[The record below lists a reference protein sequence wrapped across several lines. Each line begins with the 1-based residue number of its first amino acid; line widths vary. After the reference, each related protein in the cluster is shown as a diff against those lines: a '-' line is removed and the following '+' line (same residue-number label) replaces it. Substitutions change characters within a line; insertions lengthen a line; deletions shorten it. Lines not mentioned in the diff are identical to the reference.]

1 MQLGNRVFPYPVLN
15 KNDNLSDY
23 KESSTFMVS
32 FDTNEDGSPY
42 VVDGKVI
49 FKNLHY
55 TITDD
60 SLKELIEEEK
70 LKGAFIVECSAS
82 VYRNKFDI
90 SQTPYDLPVSVHE
103 LNGNVVTYCYIYA
116 TEDITGFKSDGF
128 IDDYK
133 NYTFDIDKFDILA
146 ADDGYKFKIDLDP
159 TEDDKVSSIF
169 TVIPLETN
177 ESIMKYENGDRN
189 ITIELPREYFNSY
202 DIIKR
207 KKEYNNIAFS
217 MIAIPVLSN
226 CISEINTYEWEDIDS
241 ICDEHKWFNAVRI
254 SYKRKKGTELI
265 LENFYEMNSLE
276 LAQLV
281 LNNASCNGVKD
292 FENMLVG
299 NGDDDED
306 E

>member
-103 LNGNVVTYCYIYA
+103 LNGNVVTSCYIYA

-281 LNNASCNGVKD
+281 LNNASCYGVKD

>member
-1 MQLGNRVFPYPVLN
+1 MTKFHPYLQL
-15 KNDNLSDY
+15 
-23 KESSTFMVS
+23 
-32 FDTNEDGSPY
+32 
-42 VVDGKVI
+42 
-49 FKNLHY
+49 
-55 TITDD
+55 
-60 SLKELIEEEK
+60 SL
-70 LKGAFIVECSAS
+70 LKQIA
-82 VYRNKFDI
+82 
-90 SQTPYDLPVSVHE
+90 
-103 LNGNVVTYCYIYA
+103 
-116 TEDITGFKSDGF
+116 
-128 IDDYK
+128 
-133 NYTFDIDKFDILA
+133 
-146 ADDGYKFKIDLDP
+146 
-159 TEDDKVSSIF
+159 
-169 TVIPLETN
+169 
-177 ESIMKYENGDRN
+177 ENGDRN

>member
-103 LNGNVVTYCYIYA
+103 LNGNVVTSCYIYA

-159 TEDDKVSSIF
+159 TEDEKVSSIF

>member
-90 SQTPYDLPVSVHE
+90 SQTPYDLPVYVHE
-103 LNGNVVTYCYIYA
+103 LNGNVVTSCYIYA

>member
-60 SLKELIEEEK
+60 SLKKLIEEEK

-103 LNGNVVTYCYIYA
+103 LNGNVVTSCYIYA

>member
-103 LNGNVVTYCYIYA
+103 LNGNVVTSCYIYA

-128 IDDYK
+128 TDDYK

-169 TVIPLETN
+169 TVIPLDTN

-265 LENFYEMNSLE
+265 LENFEMNSLE

>member
-1 MQLGNRVFPYPVLN
+1 MQLGYRVFPYPVLN

-103 LNGNVVTYCYIYA
+103 LNGNVVTSCYIYA
-116 TEDITGFKSDGF
+116 TEDITEFKSDGF

>member
-90 SQTPYDLPVSVHE
+90 SQTPYDLSVSVHE
-103 LNGNVVTYCYIYA
+103 LNGNVVTSCYIYA

>member
-70 LKGAFIVECSAS
+70 LKGDFIVECSAS

-103 LNGNVVTYCYIYA
+103 LNGNVVTSCYIYA

>member
-15 KNDNLSDY
+15 KNDNLTEY

-103 LNGNVVTYCYIYA
+103 LNGNVVTSCYIYA

>member
-103 LNGNVVTYCYIYA
+103 LNGNVVTSCYIYA

-254 SYKRKKGTELI
+254 SYKKKKGTELI

>member
-103 LNGNVVTYCYIYA
+103 LNGNVVTSCYIYA

>member
-103 LNGNVVTYCYIYA
+103 LNGNVVTSCYIYA

-226 CISEINTYEWEDIDS
+226 CISEINTYEWENIDS

>member
-103 LNGNVVTYCYIYA
+103 LNGNVVTSCYIYA

-146 ADDGYKFKIDLDP
+146 ADDGYKFKIALDP

>member
-103 LNGNVVTYCYIYA
+103 LNGNVVTSCYIYA
-116 TEDITGFKSDGF
+116 TEDITEFKSDGF

-241 ICDEHKWFNAVRI
+241 ICDEHKWVNAVRI

>member
-103 LNGNVVTYCYIYA
+103 LNGNVVTSCYIYA

-281 LNNASCNGVKD
+281 LNNASCNGLKD

>member
-1 MQLGNRVFPYPVLN
+1 MQLGNRAFPYPVLN

-103 LNGNVVTYCYIYA
+103 LNGNVVTSCYIYA

>member
-103 LNGNVVTYCYIYA
+103 LNGNVVTSCYIYA
-116 TEDITGFKSDGF
+116 TEDITEFKSDGF

>member
-103 LNGNVVTYCYIYA
+103 LNGNVVTSCYIYA

-299 NGDDDED
+299 NGNDDED

>member
-103 LNGNVVTYCYIYA
+103 LNGNVVTSCYIYA

-133 NYTFDIDKFDILA
+133 NYTFDIDRFDILA

>member
-1 MQLGNRVFPYPVLN
+1 
-15 KNDNLSDY
+15 
-23 KESSTFMVS
+23 MVS

-103 LNGNVVTYCYIYA
+103 LNGNVVTSCYIYA

>member
-32 FDTNEDGSPY
+32 FDTNEDGSPF

-103 LNGNVVTYCYIYA
+103 LNGNVVTSCYIYA

>member
-103 LNGNVVTYCYIYA
+103 LNGNVVTSCYIYA

-177 ESIMKYENGDRN
+177 ESIMKYENGDRS

>member
-103 LNGNVVTYCYIYA
+103 LNGNVVTSCYIYA

-226 CISEINTYEWEDIDS
+226 CISEINTYELEDIDS

>member
-103 LNGNVVTYCYIYA
+103 LNGNVVTSCYIYA

-265 LENFYEMNSLE
+265 LEDEFIRTRP
-276 LAQLV
+276 A
-281 LNNASCNGVKD
+281 C
-292 FENMLVG
+292 FE
-299 NGDDDED
+299 
-306 E
+306 

>member
-103 LNGNVVTYCYIYA
+103 LNGNVVTSCYIYA

-241 ICDEHKWFNAVRI
+241 ICDKHKWFNAVRI

>member
-32 FDTNEDGSPY
+32 YDTNEDGSPY

-103 LNGNVVTYCYIYA
+103 LNGNVVTSCYIYA

>member
-103 LNGNVVTYCYIYA
+103 LNGNVVTSCYIYA

-241 ICDEHKWFNAVRI
+241 IYDEHKWFNAVRI

>member
-32 FDTNEDGSPY
+32 FDTIEDGSPY

-103 LNGNVVTYCYIYA
+103 LNGNVVTSCYIYA
-116 TEDITGFKSDGF
+116 TEDITEFKSDGF

-226 CISEINTYEWEDIDS
+226 CISEINTYEREDNDS
-241 ICDEHKWFNAVRI
+241 ICDEHKWFNLQKKKMYRT
-254 SYKRKKGTELI
+254 YFRKL
-265 LENFYEMNSLE
+265 L
-276 LAQLV
+276 
-281 LNNASCNGVKD
+281 
-292 FENMLVG
+292 
-299 NGDDDED
+299 
-306 E
+306 

>member
-103 LNGNVVTYCYIYA
+103 LNGNVVTSCYIYA

-177 ESIMKYENGDRN
+177 ESIMKYENVDRN

>member
-70 LKGAFIVECSAS
+70 LKGAFIIECSAS

-103 LNGNVVTYCYIYA
+103 LNGNVVTSCYIYA